1 MWFSILALIGHTLA
15 CTSCLAT
22 VARSYKYVMAANGF
36 VGKVFNLIKVRKW
49 SCGNEISCRLS
60 CSDDFKQTSG
70 LADGTDE
77 DRRPMPPLTKLTA
90 AFTSAAASKR
100 SRINDDTRAGNQENK
115 YCDKSALQLVPRHSA
130 LYRYMTLS
138 KKGKYTQ

>member
-1 MWFSILALIGHTLA
+1 
-15 CTSCLAT
+15 
-22 VARSYKYVMAANGF
+22 MAANGF
-36 VGKVFNLIKVRKW
+36 VGKVFNLIKVGKW

-77 DRRPMPPLTKLTA
+77 DRCRLEQLTA

-100 SRINDDTRAGNQENK
+100 SRINDDTRAGNRENK